1 MNNACNNC
9 GEFLMSRFILMLLL
23 DASVSVSH
31 ITCNDLIILTYFKR
45 IFTSAQLHIAQ
56 DALRVISRDS
66 QGDDSAHSRLTC
78 HSYELKLNE
87 SFKRLPMTIMT
98 FVS

>member
-1 MNNACNNC
+1 
-9 GEFLMSRFILMLLL
+9 MLLL
-23 DASVSVSH
+23 DASVSVSY
-31 ITCNDLIILTYFKR
+31 ITCNDLIILAYFKR

-78 HSYELKLNE
+78 HSCELSHYDVRKLTSVKCSE
-87 SFKRLPMTIMT
+87 CDLARLKSDLCSST
-98 FVS
+98 FVLISS